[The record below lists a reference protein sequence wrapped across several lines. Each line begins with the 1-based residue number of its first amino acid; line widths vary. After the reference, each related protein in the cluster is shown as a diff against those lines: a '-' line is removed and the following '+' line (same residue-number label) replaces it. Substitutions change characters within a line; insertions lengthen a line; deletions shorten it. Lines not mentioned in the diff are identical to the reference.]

1 MLVIKEIRMSSML
14 EQAII
19 DAEQLKETAQRTAE
33 EAVIEKYQSEIKE
46 AVNAILEQEEP
57 MEEEAALEVTEEGEL
72 SVLEDLPTAQLAEE
86 DDIVEINLDKLE
98 ELLAQ
103 EMEEGN
109 LDASDLSDRHEV
121 AEEMEALTEKELDEE
136 IELDEDINDLLEEDD
151 IDEIV
156 VMGKKGKV
164 EMTPEEAKKEGYL
177 EEELDEELEISEQDL
192 VEAIKEMLGRH
203 AEGLG
208 PDVEG
213 EEAEE
218 ESAEAKAAA
227 ATSATPVDTLEE
239 VEDLE
244 EEKKP
249 DFPDVDGDG
258 DTKEPISKAQKDKK
272 EKEGDEDK
280 KDKDYS
286 KVPPQLRKHMQKE
299 SRLLQKENKTLLREQ
314 KKMSNKVQLL
324 ENKVQKYGTVIEQ
337 LKQKLDE
344 SNLSNAK
351 LLYQNRILNSI
362 SLNERQKNKIVE
374 AVSNATT
381 VEEAKIIFETL
392 QSAVGLK
399 SKKTRKQESL
409 DEVVTRSSSAFIP
422 RKEVKPNTD
431 AFSDR
436 MKRLAGLK

>member
-1 MLVIKEIRMSSML
+1 MSSML

-57 MEEEAALEVTEEGEL
+57 LEEEDVALEVSGDGDL
-72 SVLEDLPTAQLAEE
+72 SMIEDLPSAQLAE
-86 DDIVEINLDKLE
+86 DDDVVEINLDKLE
-98 ELLAQ
+98 ELMAQ

-109 LDASDLSDRHEV
+109 LNPADMSDRHQV
-121 AEEMEALTEKELDEE
+121 AEELEALSEDLDEE
-136 IELDEDINDLLEEDD
+136 IELDEDINDLLEEED
-151 IDEIV
+151 
-156 VMGKKGKV
+156 
-164 EMTPEEAKKEGYL
+164 
-177 EEELDEELEISEQDL
+177 LDEEIEINEEDIAAVIAELLSE
-192 VEAIKEMLGRH
+192 KE
-203 AEGLG
+203 EEKEDLG
-208 PDVEG
+208 PD
-213 EEAEE
+213 
-218 ESAEAKAAA
+218 
-227 ATSATPVDTLEE
+227 LQEE
-239 VEDLE
+239 VEELE

-272 EKEGDEDK
+272 EKEGGEDK

-299 SRLLQKENKTLLREQ
+299 TRLLQKENKTLLREQ
-314 KKMSNKVQLL
+314 TKMNNKVQLL

-337 LKQKLDE
+337 LKEKLDK

-362 SLNERQKNKIVE
+362 SLNERQKDKIVE
-374 AVSNATT
+374 AISNATT

-409 DEVVTRSSSAFIP
+409 NEVVTRSSSAFIP

>member
-1 MLVIKEIRMSSML
+1 MSSML

-57 MEEEAALEVTEEGEL
+57 MEEETEAAAVIDEDGTKIV
-72 SVLEDLPTAQLAEE
+72 EDLPSAQLAED

-98 ELLAQ
+98 ELMAQ
-103 EMEEGN
+103 EIEEGE
-109 LDASDLSDRHEV
+109 LDE
-121 AEEMEALTEKELDEE
+121 EEMLDRAEVLEDLAEDLDEE
-136 IELDEDINDLLEEDD
+136 IELDEDIDDLLEEDD
-151 IDEIV
+151 
-156 VMGKKGKV
+156 
-164 EMTPEEAKKEGYL
+164 L
-177 EEELDEELEISEQDL
+177 EEEVTLSDEAAAKLGLMQKEEIELDEEIEINEEDIAAVIAELLSEEED
-192 VEAIKEMLGRH
+192 E
-203 AEGLG
+203 LG
-208 PDVEG
+208 PDLK
-213 EEAEE
+213 EE
-218 ESAEAKAAA
+218 E
-227 ATSATPVDTLEE
+227 TLEE

-272 EKEGDEDK
+272 EKEGGEDK

-314 KKMSNKVQLL
+314 KKINNKVQLL

-362 SLNERQKNKIVE
+362 SLNERQKDKIVE
-374 AVSNATT
+374 AISNATT

-409 DEVVTRSSSAFIP
+409 NEVVTRSSSAFIP

>member
-1 MLVIKEIRMSSML
+1 MSSML

-46 AVNAILEQEEP
+46 AVNTILEQEEP
-57 MEEEAALEVTEEGEL
+57 MEEETEAAAVIDEDGTKIV
-72 SVLEDLPTAQLAEE
+72 EDLPSAQLAED

-98 ELLAQ
+98 ELMAQ
-103 EMEEGN
+103 EIEEG
-109 LDASDLSDRHEV
+109 
-121 AEEMEALTEKELDEE
+121 ELDEE
-136 IELDEDINDLLEEDD
+136 EMLDRTEVLEDLAEDLDEEVELDEDIDDLLEEEDLD
-151 IDEIV
+151 EEIDLDESDLADVIAELLAEEEHDKES
-156 VMGKKGKV
+156 KKGK
-164 EMTPEEAKKEGYL
+164 
-177 EEELDEELEISEQDL
+177 
-192 VEAIKEMLGRH
+192 
-203 AEGLG
+203 LG
-208 PDVEG
+208 PDLKK
-213 EEAEE
+213 EE
-218 ESAEAKAAA
+218 E
-227 ATSATPVDTLEE
+227 TLEE
-239 VEDLE
+239 IEIVE
-244 EEKKP
+244 EEEEIEEEMTSRYDDHEALQGKQKKNLP
-249 DFPDVDGDG
+249 DALQAA
-258 DTKEPISKAQKDKK
+258 IIDKK
-272 EKEGDEDK
+272 T
-280 KDKDYS
+280 
-286 KVPPQLRKHMQKE
+286 QNE

-314 KKMSNKVQLL
+314 KKMNNKVQLL

-362 SLNERQKNKIVE
+362 SLNERQKDKIVE
-374 AVSNATT
+374 AISNATT

-409 DEVVTRSSSAFIP
+409 NEVVTRSSSAFIP

>member
-1 MLVIKEIRMSSML
+1 MSSML

-46 AVNAILEQEEP
+46 AVSAILEQEENL
-57 MEEEAALEVTEEGEL
+57 EEEEVALEVSGEGDL
-72 SVLEDLPTAQLAEE
+72 SIVEDLPSAQLAED

-98 ELLAQ
+98 ELMAQ
-103 EMEEGN
+103 EMEEGT
-109 LDASDLSDRHEV
+109 LDPADMLEHEQV
-121 AEEMEALTEKELDEE
+121 AEEIEAITEEDLDEE
-136 IELDEDINDLLEEDD
+136 VELDEDINDLLEEED
-151 IDEIV
+151 
-156 VMGKKGKV
+156 
-164 EMTPEEAKKEGYL
+164 
-177 EEELDEELEISEQDL
+177 LDEEIEINEEDIAA
-192 VEAIKEMLGRH
+192 VI
-203 AEGLG
+203 AELLAEEEEDLG
-208 PDVEG
+208 PDLQ
-213 EEAEE
+213 EE
-218 ESAEAKAAA
+218 E
-227 ATSATPVDTLEE
+227 TLEE

-272 EKEGDEDK
+272 EKEGSEDK

-314 KKMSNKVQLL
+314 TKMNNKVQLL

-362 SLNERQKNKIVE
+362 SLNERQKDKIVE
-374 AVSNATT
+374 AISNATT

>member
-1 MLVIKEIRMSSML
+1 MSSML

-46 AVNAILEQEEP
+46 AVNAILEQEDTL
-57 MEEEAALEVTEEGEL
+57 EEDEETGMTIDEEGDISL
-72 SVLEDLPTAQLAEE
+72 VDDLPSAQLAEE
-86 DDIVEINLDKLE
+86 DEIVEINLDKLE
-98 ELLAQ
+98 ELMAQ
-103 EMEEGN
+103 EMEEGQM
-109 LDASDLSDRHEV
+109 DPADLSDRHAV
-121 AEEMEALTEKELDEE
+121 AEEIESLTEEDLDEE
-136 IELDEDINDLLEEDD
+136 IELDEDIDDLLEE
-151 IDEIV
+151 
-156 VMGKKGKV
+156 
-164 EMTPEEAKKEGYL
+164 EED
-177 EEELDEELEISEQDL
+177 LDEEIEID
-192 VEAIKEMLGRH
+192 EANLADIIAELLG
-203 AEGLG
+203 EELG

-213 EEAEE
+213 EEAAE

-272 EKEGDEDK
+272 EKEGGEDK

-314 KKMSNKVQLL
+314 KKMNNKVQLL

-362 SLNERQKNKIVE
+362 SLNERQKDKIVE
-374 AVSNATT
+374 AISNATT

-409 DEVVTRSSSAFIP
+409 NEVVTRSSSAFIP

>member
-1 MLVIKEIRMSSML
+1 MSSML

-46 AVNAILEQEEP
+46 AVNTILEQEDPLE
-57 MEEEAALEVTEEGEL
+57 EEEAALVVDGEGEV
-72 SVLEDLPTAQLAEE
+72 SIVEDLPSAQLAEE

-98 ELLAQ
+98 ELMAQ
-103 EMEEGN
+103 EMEEGTMDPDDM
-109 LDASDLSDRHEV
+109 LEHEQV
-121 AEEMEALTEKELDEE
+121 AEEIEALSEESDLDEE

-151 IDEIV
+151 LEEVV

-164 EMTPEEAKKEGYL
+164 EMTPEEAKKEGFL
-177 EEELDEELEISEQDL
+177 EEELDEEIEINEEDIADIIAELLSEEEDD
-192 VEAIKEMLGRH
+192 E
-203 AEGLG
+203 LG
-208 PDVEG
+208 PDLK
-213 EEAEE
+213 EE
-218 ESAEAKAAA
+218 E
-227 ATSATPVDTLEE
+227 TLEE

-272 EKEGDEDK
+272 EKEGGEDK

-299 SRLLQKENKTLLREQ
+299 SRLLQKENKSLLREQ
-314 KKMSNKVQLL
+314 KKINNKVQLL

-362 SLNERQKNKIVE
+362 SLNERQKDKIVE
-374 AVSNATT
+374 AISNATT

-409 DEVVTRSSSAFIP
+409 NEVVTRSSSAFIP

>member
-1 MLVIKEIRMSSML
+1 MLVRKEIRMSSML

-57 MEEEAALEVTEEGEL
+57 LEEDEAALAVNEDGDGEI
-72 SVLEDLPTAQLAEE
+72 SIVEDLPSAQLAED

-98 ELLAQ
+98 ELMAQ
-103 EMEEGN
+103 EMEEGA
-109 LDASDLSDRHEV
+109 LDPADMLEREEV
-121 AEEMEALTEKELDEE
+121 AEEIEVLSEEDLDEE
-136 IELDEDINDLLEEDD
+136 IELDEDIDDLLEEDD
-151 IDEIV
+151 SEV
-156 VMGKKGKV
+156 EVMGKKGPVK
-164 EMTPEEAKKEGYL
+164 MAPDEAKKQGFL
-177 EEELDEELEISEQDL
+177 EEELDEEIELDESNLADL
-192 VEAIKEMLGRH
+192 IAELLG
-203 AEGLG
+203 EELG

-213 EEAEE
+213 EEAAE

-227 ATSATPVDTLEE
+227 ATSTTPIDTLEE
-239 VEDLE
+239 IEIVEEEE
-244 EEKKP
+244 EEK
-249 DFPDVDGDG
+249 
-258 DTKEPISKAQKDKK
+258 
-272 EKEGDEDK
+272 EKDK
-280 KDKDYS
+280 KDKEYGMRSVKAGRDNNP
-286 KVPPQLRKHMQKE
+286 KITAADRGLGE
-299 SRLLQKENKTLLREQ
+299 SRKLQKENKTLLREQ
-314 KKMSNKVQLL
+314 KKMNNKVQLL

-362 SLNERQKNKIVE
+362 SLNERQKDKIVE
-374 AVSNATT
+374 AISNATT

-422 RKEVKPNTD
+422 RKEVKPKTD
-431 AFSDR
+431 VFSDR

>member
-1 MLVIKEIRMSSML
+1 MVV
-14 EQAII
+14 
-19 DAEQLKETAQRTAE
+19 D
-33 EAVIEKYQSEIKE
+33 
-46 AVNAILEQEEP
+46 
-57 MEEEAALEVTEEGEL
+57 EGEASL
-72 SVLEDLPTAQLAEE
+72 VDELPSAQLMDKEE
-86 DDIVEINLDKLE
+86 VVEINLDQLE
-98 ELLAQ
+98 ELMAQ
-103 EMEEGN
+103 AMEEN
-109 LDASDLSDRHEV
+109 SLDGSDLADRHDV
-121 AEEMEALTEKELDEE
+121 AAEITALQEEEDLDEE
-136 IELDEDINDLLEEDD
+136 IELDEDINDLLEEED
-151 IDEIV
+151 
-156 VMGKKGKV
+156 
-164 EMTPEEAKKEGYL
+164 L
-177 EEELDEELEISEQDL
+177 EEEIDIEESELMEIIKNVLSE
-192 VEAIKEMLGRH
+192 E
-203 AEGLG
+203 LG
-208 PDVEG
+208 PDLKDEETVEEG
-213 EEAEE
+213 AD
-218 ESAEAKAAA
+218 
-227 ATSATPVDTLEE
+227 TSAASVDTLEE

-272 EKEGDEDK
+272 EKEGGEDK

-314 KKMSNKVQLL
+314 TKMNNKVQLL

-337 LKQKLDE
+337 LKEKLDK

-362 SLNERQKNKIVE
+362 SLNERQKDKIVE
-374 AVSNATT
+374 AISNATT

>member
-1 MLVIKEIRMSSML
+1 M
-14 EQAII
+14 
-19 DAEQLKETAQRTAE
+19 
-33 EAVIEKYQSEIKE
+33 
-46 AVNAILEQEEP
+46 
-57 MEEEAALEVTEEGEL
+57 TE
-72 SVLEDLPTAQLAEE
+72 DNT
-86 DDIVEINLDKLE
+86 
-98 ELLAQ
+98 
-103 EMEEGN
+103 
-109 LDASDLSDRHEV
+109 
-121 AEEMEALTEKELDEE
+121 LDEE
-136 IELDEDINDLLEEDD
+136 IELDEDINDLLEEDLDEEID
-151 IDEIV
+151 IDEAEIMEV
-156 VMGKKGKV
+156 IKSVLS
-164 EMTPEEAKKEGYL
+164 EE
-177 EEELDEELEISEQDL
+177 
-192 VEAIKEMLGRH
+192 
-203 AEGLG
+203 LG
-208 PDVEG
+208 PDLKDEETVE
-213 EEAEE
+213 EVAD
-218 ESAEAKAAA
+218 
-227 ATSATPVDTLEE
+227 TSAAPVDTLEE

-272 EKEGDEDK
+272 EKEGGEDK

-314 KKMSNKVQLL
+314 TKMNNKVQLL

-362 SLNERQKNKIVE
+362 SLNERQKDKIVE
-374 AVSNATT
+374 AISNATT

-392 QSAVGLK
+392 QSAVGIK

-409 DEVVTRSSSAFIP
+409 NEVVTRSSSAFIP

>member
-1 MLVIKEIRMSSML
+1 MSSML

-46 AVNAILEQEEP
+46 AVNQILEQEDTL
-57 MEEEAALEVTEEGEL
+57 EEDEAALVVDEGEASL
-72 SVLEDLPTAQLAEE
+72 VDELPSAQLMDEE
-86 DDIVEINLDKLE
+86 EVVEINLDQLE
-98 ELLAQ
+98 ELMAQ
-103 EMEEGN
+103 AMEEGS
-109 LDASDLSDRHEV
+109 LDGSDLADRHDV
-121 AEEMEALTEKELDEE
+121 AAEITALQEEEDLDEE
-136 IELDEDINDLLEEDD
+136 IELDEDINDLLEEED
-151 IDEIV
+151 
-156 VMGKKGKV
+156 
-164 EMTPEEAKKEGYL
+164 L
-177 EEELDEELEISEQDL
+177 EEEIDIEESELMEIIKNVLSE
-192 VEAIKEMLGRH
+192 E
-203 AEGLG
+203 LG
-208 PDVEG
+208 PDLKDEETVDEG
-213 EEAEE
+213 AD
-218 ESAEAKAAA
+218 
-227 ATSATPVDTLEE
+227 TSATSVDTLEE

-272 EKEGDEDK
+272 EKEGGEDK

-299 SRLLQKENKTLLREQ
+299 SRLLQKENKSLLREQ
-314 KKMSNKVQLL
+314 TKMNNKVQLL

-337 LKQKLDE
+337 LKEKLDK

-362 SLNERQKNKIVE
+362 SLNERQKDKIVE
-374 AVSNATT
+374 AISNATT

-409 DEVVTRSSSAFIP
+409 NEVVTRSSSAFIP